1 MGNETARLQA
11 TPEPKHMKE
20 SRFLSMAEP
29 NEWLTNEWLL
39 PNNSWL
45 LPNKLA
51 CQRYMFA
58 VQLRWLLFDF
68 RWQRHAVNVCFS
80 SKVVSFQH
88 QDMQKTRRTSEVVR
102 AAFFHM
108 LGPLVNDQISHYFGL
123 LGFTVAG
130 CQMTFGL
137 PRHPRLN
144 QWTELLKIWLC
155 DYGSRA
161 IPFNHCKAIPASGI
175 QHAKSGSS
183 GQFN

>member
-11 TPEPKHMKE
+11 TLEPKHMKE

-102 AAFFHM
+102 AAFFSHAR
-108 LGPLVNDQISHYFGL
+108 LHSQRSYQPLLWLARFHSRWVSNDI
-123 LGFTVAG
+123 
-130 CQMTFGL
+130 
-137 PRHPRLN
+137 
-144 QWTELLKIWLC
+144 WTSQTSKI
-155 DYGSRA
+155 
-161 IPFNHCKAIPASGI
+161 
-175 QHAKSGSS
+175 KSVK
-183 GQFN
+183 